1 MRSAVE
7 EVVQRALELDEEE
20 RAEVAS
26 RVLASLEE
34 RDAAA
39 EAAWDAELE
48 RRVAE
53 MESGAVAG
61 VAWEDLREKLM
72 RGRRG
77 A

>member
-7 EVVQRALELDEEE
+7 EVVQRALKLDEEE

-34 RDAAA
+34 GDAAA

-48 RRVAE
+48 RRANE
-53 MESGAVAG
+53 MESGAVEG
-61 VAWEDLREKLM
+61 IPWEDLREKLM

>member
-7 EVVQRALELDEEE
+7 EVVQRALELDEDE

-48 RRVAE
+48 RRAEE

-61 VAWEDLREKLM
+61 VSWEDLREKLM

>member
-39 EAAWDAELE
+39 EVAWDAELE
-48 RRVAE
+48 RRANE
-53 MESGAVAG
+53 MESGAVEG
-61 VAWEDLREKLM
+61 IPWEDLREKLM

>member
-34 RDAAA
+34 GDAAA

-48 RRVAE
+48 RRAAE
-53 MESGAVAG
+53 MESGAVEG
-61 VAWEDLREKLM
+61 IPWEDLREKLM
-72 RGRRG
+72 HGRRG